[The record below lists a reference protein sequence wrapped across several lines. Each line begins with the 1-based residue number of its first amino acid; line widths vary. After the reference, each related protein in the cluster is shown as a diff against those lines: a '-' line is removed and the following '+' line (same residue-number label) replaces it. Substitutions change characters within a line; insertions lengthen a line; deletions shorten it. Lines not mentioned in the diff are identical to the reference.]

1 MVQAQ
6 GVFGSSEASARV
18 GVDGEPVIP
27 LPIIIGL
34 GILGLAIAAIVL
46 KK

>member
-1 MVQAQ
+1 MQSQAI
-6 GVFGSSEASARV
+6 FGSSGASARV
-18 GVDGEPVIP
+18 GVDGESPIS

-34 GILGLAIAAIVL
+34 GLLGIVIAAIVL

>member
-6 GVFGSSEASARV
+6 GVFGSSGVSAQV
-18 GVDGEPVIP
+18 SVEGQNYA

-34 GILGLAIAAIVL
+34 GILGIVVAAIVL

>member
-6 GVFGSSEASARV
+6 GVFGSSGARARV

-34 GILGLAIAAIVL
+34 GILGIVVAAVIL